1 MKTSNPILLSFYGLS
16 NGKTNVF
23 FGKLAYSAVAD
34 LSFKQYSWLKNFKT
48 IVGLYRTRPISRT
61 EFEMVFDNGTIRGAT
76 DVSGSFWCEVEMD
89 EKQSKLIE
97 IRLLTTG
104 KNVLL
109 TEDLYPNKI
118 HAVDTHTIVVSDLD
132 DTLIHSFIKNKLMQI
147 RTLLFTTVEKR
158 RAVQDM
164 SHLIK
169 RFALAG
175 ADAFYL
181 SNSEQNLYPLLFRF
195 LTINK
200 FPPGPLFLRQ
210 YIHVRDLVARKLLGK
225 RHSHKMTMLG
235 KLMELFPNKKFIL
248 IGDNTQKDLSI
259 YLKLADMFP
268 ERIRYIIIRK
278 VRERE
283 KDLPVL
289 KEARERLRKLNI
301 PLHYES
307 HYPEDLPW
315 EV

>member
-1 MKTSNPILLSFYGLS
+1 MTINKPILLSFYGLS
-16 NGKTNVF
+16 NGTRNVF
-23 FGKLAYSAVAD
+23 FGKLAYSAVGD
-34 LSFKQYSWLKNFKT
+34 LSFKEYSWFKNFKT
-48 IVGLYRTRPISRT
+48 IVGLYRTRAISQVQ
-61 EFEMVFDNGTIRGAT
+61 FQMVFDNGTINGIT
-76 DVSGSFWCEVEMD
+76 DESGSFWCEVDLD
-89 EKQSKLIE
+89 EKQTKLVEIKLIKSGE
-97 IRLLTTG
+97 S
-104 KNVLL
+104 VLL
-109 TEDLYPNKI
+109 TEDLYPNNI
-118 HAVDTHTIVVSDLD
+118 HSVDSHTIVISDLD
-132 DTLIHSFIKNKLMQI
+132 DTLIHSFIKNKLVQI
-147 RTLLFTTVEKR
+147 KTLLFTSVEKR
-158 RAVQDM
+158 KAVQDM

-181 SNSEQNLYPLLFRF
+181 SNSEQNLYPMLFRF

-210 YIHVRDLVARKLLGK
+210 YIHVRDMVTRRLLGK
-225 RHSHKMTMLG
+225 KHSHKMNTLG
-235 KLMELFPNKKFIL
+235 KLMELFPNKKYIL

-283 KDLPVL
+283 KDIPVL
-289 KEARERLRKLNI
+289 QEARERLQRFNI

-307 HYPEDLPW
+307 TYPEDLPW
-315 EV
+315 EL

>member
-1 MKTSNPILLSFYGLS
+1 MRISKPILLSFYGLS
-16 NGKTNVF
+16 NGTSNVF
-23 FGKLAYSAVAD
+23 FGKLAWSVVRD
-34 LSFKQYSWLKNFKT
+34 LSFKEYSWIKNFKT
-48 IVGLYRTRPISRT
+48 IVGLYRTRPIANVA
-61 EFEMVFDNGTIRGAT
+61 FEMVFDNGVIKGST
-76 DVSGSFWCEVEMD
+76 DISGSFWCEVELD
-89 EKQSKLIE
+89 EKQTKLVE
-97 IRLLTTG
+97 IKLLG
-104 KNVLL
+104 SNESVLL

-118 HAVDTHTIVVSDLD
+118 HAVDSHTIVISDLD
-132 DTLIHSFIKNKLMQI
+132 DTLIHSFIKNKLAQI

-158 RAVQDM
+158 KAVQDM
-164 SHLIK
+164 AHLIK

-181 SNSEQNLYPLLFRF
+181 SNSEQNLYPMLFRF

-210 YIHVRDLVARKLLGK
+210 YIHMRDMVTRRLLGK
-225 RHSHKMTMLG
+225 KHSHKMTTLG

-248 IGDNTQKDLSI
+248 VGDNTQKDLSI

-268 ERIRYIIIRK
+268 DRIRYIIIRK
-278 VRERE
+278 VRERVQ
-283 KDLPVL
+283 DIPVL
-289 KEARERLRKLNI
+289 QEARERLMKFNI

-315 EV
+315 EF